1 MKNVIS
7 NLFVACFLLACMLL
21 CDCAGERGKM
31 SAGNVEGKDTLG
43 YKYIDVV
50 HVTHTDYGYTDH
62 ALVAVDLHKRFID
75 VALDLALQT
84 RNEVPENRFVWTV
97 EALDPFE
104 LWWKSASDTRRR
116 DMLDM
121 IEAKQMG
128 INAMPFHIH
137 PYANAE
143 QWDAMFEW
151 IPEGLWDKLDIEI
164 GMQHD
169 VNGFPRAAAMRLLD
183 RGVRYIWTGIN
194 PHWGGSPSRTAKRVL
209 VEDAR

>member
-1 MKNVIS
+1 
-7 NLFVACFLLACMLL
+7 
-21 CDCAGERGKM
+21 M

-143 QWDAMFEW
+143 PAL
-151 IPEGLWDKLDIEI
+151 G
-164 GMQHD
+164 
-169 VNGFPRAAAMRLLD
+169 
-183 RGVRYIWTGIN
+183 
-194 PHWGGSPSRTAKRVL
+194 RVTQ
-209 VEDAR
+209 